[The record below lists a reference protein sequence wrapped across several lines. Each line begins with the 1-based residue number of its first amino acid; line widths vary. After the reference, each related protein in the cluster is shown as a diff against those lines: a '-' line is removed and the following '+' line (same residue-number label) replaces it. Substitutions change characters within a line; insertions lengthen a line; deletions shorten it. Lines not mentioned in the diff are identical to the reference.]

1 VKFSLIKLGLVSH
14 KKHQE
19 TKSLAGWLGI
29 VRTVHENRTPEEKHL
44 GDMQW
49 RAGKIAT
56 AGLIFSLLFSI
67 PGWGR
72 KIDCG
77 GIVGIIKKL
86 QVLVLVAWTLLPPV
100 WFWYEYIF
108 LFRKAH
114 PNAGSEKLDE
124 LKTQQDLSS
133 KIWIA
138 TASVLLILYFW
149 KDIGGGR

>member
-1 VKFSLIKLGLVSH
+1 VSH
-14 KKHQE
+14 EKHHE
-19 TKSLAGWLGI
+19 TGGLAGWLGI
-29 VRTVHENRTPEEKHL
+29 VRTIHENPTPAQKHL
-44 GDMQW
+44 GDVQW

-56 AGLIFSLLFSI
+56 ACLIFSLLFSLV
-67 PGWGR
+67 GWGQ

-77 GIVGIIKKL
+77 GIVKKL
-86 QVLVLVAWTLLPPV
+86 QVLVLVAWTVLPPV

-138 TASVLLILYFW
+138 TTSALLILYFW